1 MLSHLFSGRHLG
13 DDLFLGG
20 HGGPLREEGVHLHF
34 NKIRTHKG
42 LVCEHLT
49 HQVLE
54 VVAVAGTTAQLTFV
68 DLPEHALLVHC
79 NVLVNLVADR
89 GLLEWTKASADHEKD
104 HAQGEHVGHDW
115 LIDAAENDLWRHVV
129 ERADLLATG
138 AHAILFA
145 AEERARH
152 PEVNQLQV
160 EVRVEHQI
168 LQLQVSVAHSRPV
181 HLSHRRD
188 QLVHVVLHDGQGQF
202 A

>member
-1 MLSHLFSGRHLG
+1 M
-13 DDLFLGG
+13 
-20 HGGPLREEGVHLHF
+20 
-34 NKIRTHKG
+34 
-42 LVCEHLT
+42 
-49 HQVLE
+49 
-54 VVAVAGTTAQLTFV
+54 
-68 DLPEHALLVHC
+68 
-79 NVLVNLVADR
+79 LVNLVADR

-115 LIDAAENDLWRHVV
+115 LIDAAKIDLWRHVV
-129 ERADLLATG
+129 ERADFLATG

-181 HLSHRRD
+181 HLSHCRD

-202 A
+202 AWGMDGIKKVTIRCKLIRNTTSLSATDFLTQGGALLR